1 MICFK
6 VTTPLDKEIR
16 VTKRYWEFIATV
28 KHPVMRGKEKAVALT
43 LKDPDFIRR
52 SRKDQSV
59 YFYYG
64 WAKGK
69 YICVV
74 CKHLNAEGF
83 IITTYITS
91 RVKEGEEIWRKS

>member
-28 KHPVMRGKEKAVALT
+28 KHPV
-43 LKDPDFIRR
+43 
-52 SRKDQSV
+52 
-59 YFYYG
+59 
-64 WAKGK
+64 
-69 YICVV
+69 
-74 CKHLNAEGF
+74 
-83 IITTYITS
+83 ITS

>member
-1 MICFK
+1 MK
-6 VTTPLDKEIR
+6 
-16 VTKRYWEFIATV
+16 
-28 KHPVMRGKEKAVALT
+28 GKEKTVALT

-52 SRKDQSV
+52 SRKDKSV
-59 YFYYG
+59 HLYYR
-64 WAKGK
+64 WSKEK

-83 IITTYITS
+83 IITTYTTS